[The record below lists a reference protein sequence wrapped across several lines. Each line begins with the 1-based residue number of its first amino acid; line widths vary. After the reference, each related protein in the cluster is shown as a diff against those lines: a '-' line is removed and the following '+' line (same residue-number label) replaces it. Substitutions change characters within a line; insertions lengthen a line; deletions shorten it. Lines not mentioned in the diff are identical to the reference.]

1 MRVQTIRLSD
11 DLSSKLDKAVSRTRR
26 SRSSL
31 LREALERFLEDAEDL
46 EIALSRLRDPG
57 AEWVNHAQVV
67 RELDLD

>member
-1 MRVQTIRLSD
+1 MRTQTVRLSD
-11 DLSSKLDKAVSRTRR
+11 DLSSKLDQAVTRTRR

-31 LREALERFLEDAEDL
+31 LREALERFLEDTEDL

-57 AEWVNHAQVV
+57 SEWVSHAQVV

>member
-1 MRVQTIRLSD
+1 MRTQTVRLSD
-11 DLSSKLDKAVSRTRR
+11 ELSSKLDKAVTQTRR

-31 LREALERFLEDAEDL
+31 LREALERYLEDTEDL

-57 AEWVNHAQVV
+57 AEWVSHAQVV

>member
-11 DLSSKLDKAVSRTRR
+11 ELSSKLDEAVSRTRR

-31 LREALERFLEDAEDL
+31 LREALERFLEDVEDL
-46 EIALSRLRDPG
+46 ETALSRLRDPG
-57 AEWVNHAQVV
+57 AEWVSHAQVV